1 MLILLLFFFLMK
13 ITLYGLCESIRTYLV
28 QNCESIVNITV
39 KKPLLSDF
47 YSNDQHTLGFYP
59 RTQWLKL
66 RHLVQYDKQ
75 HDRKILNGLNLKLHP
90 QTRKLTPP

>member
-1 MLILLLFFFLMK
+1 MLILLLLLFLMK
-13 ITLYGLCESIRTYLV
+13 ITLYGLCESIRTYLE

-39 KKPLLSDF
+39 KK
-47 YSNDQHTLGFYP
+47 P

>member
-1 MLILLLFFFLMK
+1 MK
-13 ITLYGLCESIRTYLV
+13 ITLCGLCESIRTYLE
-28 QNCESIVNITV
+28 QNCDSIVNITV

-47 YSNDQHTLGFYP
+47 YSNDQHSTYT

-66 RHLVQYDKQ
+66 RHLEQYDKQ
-75 HDRKILNGLNLKLHP
+75 HDRKILNGHNLKFHP

>member
-1 MLILLLFFFLMK
+1 MK
-13 ITLYGLCESIRTYLV
+13 ITLYGLCESIRTYLE
-28 QNCESIVNITV
+28 QNCGNIVNITV

-66 RHLVQYDKQ
+66 RHGMINSTTGKYWMVL
-75 HDRKILNGLNLKLHP
+75 I
-90 QTRKLTPP
+90 